1 MSARLGSAQDF
12 EAAVERLCREWP
24 SLPVAV
30 VLVDIEAYDRLV
42 ARHGPDRALD
52 CMGLVGPMVFESLP
66 PPAAIAFHLGG
77 PRFGVLLPCADEPAA
92 RAVADRIR
100 ETVASQVSFFDGRV
114 VRLTATTTIRVR
126 VPGKPFDLAE
136 FHATEGAP

>member
-1 MSARLGSAQDF
+1 MSVHLGSARDF
-12 EAAVERLCREWP
+12 EAAIERLCREWP

-42 ARHGPDRALD
+42 ARHGADRAQD
-52 CMGLVGPMVFESLP
+52 CMGLVGPMVFECLP
-66 PPAAIAFHLGG
+66 PPAAVAFHLGG

-92 RAVADRIR
+92 RAVAARIR

-114 VRLTATTTIRVR
+114 VRLTATTTTCMRA
-126 VPGKPFDLAE
+126 PGERP
-136 FHATEGAP
+136 TTSQ